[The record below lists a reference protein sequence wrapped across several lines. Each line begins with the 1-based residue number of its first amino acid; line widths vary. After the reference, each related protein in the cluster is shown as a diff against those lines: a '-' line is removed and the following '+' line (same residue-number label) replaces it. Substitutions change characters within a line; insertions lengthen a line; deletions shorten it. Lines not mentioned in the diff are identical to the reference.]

1 MARIAF
7 QSIESGDQDTLAKVR
22 AIVRIPDF
30 APKRFQ
36 DIVNQLLV
44 TCYLGTKHSSAE
56 TLDRAKRLAEGVG
69 AQHFAVEIDE
79 ACDAITNIFSK
90 ATG

>member
-7 QSIESGDQDTLAKVR
+7 QSIESGDQDTLATLR
-22 AIVRIPDF
+22 AIVKDPKF

-36 DIVNQLLV
+36 DIVNQVLV
-44 TCYLGTKHSSAE
+44 TCYMGTKHSSTE

-69 AQHFAVEIDE
+69 AQHFAVHIDD
-79 ACDAITNIFSK
+79 ACDSIANIFST